1 MNNNG
6 IAMTR
11 ATIISTV
18 ILNFKRN
25 RANRET
31 VFPPEI
37 RSYNFRIYGTLTFYG
52 NANIVMARS
61 YKIAFFFSFFS
72 FFLLSRNPKR
82 SSKFYYQIGL
92 FTFQKILTLGSPR
105 WKIIRPIDA
114 SRPRKRDF
122 KFKFPCNRIS
132 RQKSRLIRPIE
143 RRNAAQSGGPNY
155 E

>member
-1 MNNNG
+1 MIG
-6 IAMTR
+6 A
-11 ATIISTV
+11 AIISTV

-52 NANIVMARS
+52 NANIVMACS
-61 YKIAFFFSFFS
+61 YKIAFFFSFLSLS
-72 FFLLSRNPKR
+72 FPFLLSRNPKR

-92 FTFQKILTLGSPR
+92 FTFQKILTLRTFAVKNHSSNRRIAAPQ
-105 WKIIRPIDA
+105 
-114 SRPRKRDF
+114 RDF
-122 KFKFPCNRIS
+122 KFKFRCNRIS